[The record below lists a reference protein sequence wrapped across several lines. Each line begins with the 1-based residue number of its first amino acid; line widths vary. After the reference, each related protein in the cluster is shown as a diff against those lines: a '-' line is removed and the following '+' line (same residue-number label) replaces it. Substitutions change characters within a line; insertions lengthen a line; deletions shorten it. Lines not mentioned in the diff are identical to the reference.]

1 MKQTFKIPVEW
12 TVYDTVE
19 IEAESLEEA
28 IKIFDETIDD
38 IPLPTKPEYLNGT
51 FQRSCVVEPFKDVLE
66 YYKLFQ

>member
-12 TVYDTVE
+12 SVYSTVE

-28 IKIFDETIDD
+28 IKIFDETVDD
-38 IPLPTKPEYLNGT
+38 ISLPIDPDYMNGT
-51 FQRSCVVEPFKDVLE
+51 FKRSCSEYPFPNVLE